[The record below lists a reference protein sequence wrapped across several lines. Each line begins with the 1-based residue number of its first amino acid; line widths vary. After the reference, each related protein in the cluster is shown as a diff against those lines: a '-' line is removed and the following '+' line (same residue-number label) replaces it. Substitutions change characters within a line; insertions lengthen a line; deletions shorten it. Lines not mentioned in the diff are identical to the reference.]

1 MTALVALLPV
11 DKSTIFKSEV
21 SFSCKLIAAVRSKT
35 VAESFEYKT
44 DQHKSSFEGRFTEI
58 AAGQGFL
65 RNELFVP
72 YIVTQ
77 PR

>member
-1 MTALVALLPV
+1 MVMFIELDDAMTPASSLRP
-11 DKSTIFKSEV
+11 F
-21 SFSCKLIAAVRSKT
+21 AVKRWLSHSSIKRINTKAPSK
-35 VAESFEYKT
+35 A
-44 DQHKSSFEGRFTEI
+44 GNTEI

>member
-1 MTALVALLPV
+1 MIGELVMLITTDRWL
-11 DKSTIFKSEV
+11 IIYI
-21 SFSCKLIAAVRSKT
+21 IAAVRSKT
-35 VAESFEYKT
+35 VAESVEYKT
-44 DQHKSSFEGRFTEI
+44 DQHKSSFEGRQTEI

-65 RNELFVP
+65 RNEIFVP